1 MYAALSIAL
10 SPLLWLYVHYRRF
23 KGLDDKMRFRERF
36 GYTSLMRPKGR
47 LIWFHSASVGETLS
61 LRSFVNGWHER
72 YPDDN
77 ILITTT
83 TITASKIVR
92 DQFKGV
98 AFHQF
103 VPFDIIVWVNRFLNY
118 WKPDQAFF
126 VDSELWPNSIHA
138 CKKKNIPLV
147 LLNARLSDRSYNR
160 WKCFPTL
167 ASALLNQFK
176 LCLAPGAE
184 TEMRL
189 KALGAKNVGV
199 MANLKFSAPPLPV
212 NEPYIEYF
220 KPLFTDRPI
229 WIAASTHPGEEEF
242 IYNVHHALKNQFPQ
256 LITICAPR
264 HPHRADTLIKK
275 ALSQGLFFQTL
286 TAALTEFDQN
296 SDGIII
302 DEIGQLGTFYKLSDV
317 VFMGGSLVPHGG
329 HNPIEATH
337 FKKPVLYGP
346 HMHNF
351 REVCEL
357 LATAGGCSINGE
369 NHLIQKLTCL
379 FNAPEERLKIGEGLY
394 TMLMTQQ
401 KSQLQLIE
409 QLWCDSSL

>member
-36 GYTSLMRPKGR
+36 GYASIVRPNGR

-72 YPDDN
+72 YPDDH

-103 VPFDIIVWVNRFLNY
+103 VPFDIIVWVNRFLKY

-126 VDSELWPNSIHA
+126 VDSELWPNTIHA
-138 CKKKNIPLV
+138 CKKKDIPLV

-160 WKCFPTL
+160 WKYFPTL
-167 ASALLNQFK
+167 AGGLLNQFK

-189 KALGAKNVGV
+189 KALGATNIGV
-199 MANLKFSAPPLPV
+199 MANLKFSAPPLPI
-212 NEPYIEYF
+212 NQRYIAYL
-220 KPLFTDRPI
+220 KPLFADRPI
-229 WIAASTHPGEEEF
+229 WIAASTHPGEEEL
-242 IYNVHHALKNQFPQ
+242 IYNVHHALQKQFPR

-264 HPHRADTLIKK
+264 HPNRADALVKK
-275 ALSQGLFFQTL
+275 AFTQELIFQSL
-286 TAALTEFDQN
+286 TSALIEFDE
-296 SDGIII
+296 SIDGIII
-302 DEIGQLGTFYKLSDV
+302 DEIGQLGTFYMLSDV
-317 VFMGGSLVPHGG
+317 VFMGGSLIPHGG

-357 LATAGGCSINGE
+357 LATAGGCLVDDE
-369 NHLIQKLTCL
+369 NQLIQKLTSL
-379 FNAPEERLKIGEGLY
+379 FNAHEERLKIGEDLY
-394 TMLMTQQ
+394 ALLMTQQ
-401 KSQLQLIE
+401 KSQSQLIE
-409 QLWCDSSL
+409 QLWHDSSI